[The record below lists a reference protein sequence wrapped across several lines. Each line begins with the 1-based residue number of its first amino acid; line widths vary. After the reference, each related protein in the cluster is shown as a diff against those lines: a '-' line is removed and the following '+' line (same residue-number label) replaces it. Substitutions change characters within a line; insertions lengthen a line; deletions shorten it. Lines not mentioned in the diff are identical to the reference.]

1 MEFIMRKVSVI
12 AAAVVASLAAGSS
25 FAEDKVNQGWQI
37 NGYGHLLY
45 NAGQSLALNESYEH
59 RRDYRAAGAS
69 FSGNPNQVEF
79 TVTRG
84 DNYDNGAWSKYVLK
98 TEYGN
103 NEGSGRGFY
112 TSSSGS
118 EGFGESGQLEFK
130 EAYVE
135 LGDLSYF
142 PEGLSIWAGKRYLN
156 RQAGIITKEFW
167 KQSSGVGGGI
177 QFKDMG
183 IAVVSA
189 DAGDSYDSK
198 QNNVDA
204 NGSST
209 TMTSVDL
216 YYYGVE
222 ALSGRFDFDAK
233 IMSRKNVDE
242 DSTAKDGYGL
252 AVTYS
257 RDYYGLDGWT
267 TTALTYGSGIASTKG
282 VNFGQWNGGWDK
294 DDESIFLTSY
304 GVLNVTDNL
313 QIGTELVYWKLYN
326 DTKDQV
332 WGSEDGVDRFFF
344 GATPSYKFNEN
355 FRLETTLTY
364 ALESLGNDG
373 TWGRDKADTSF
384 YSATL
389 APVFTVNA
397 DYWGRP
403 QIKPYVTYMK
413 SSDDNYG
420 WSNDAKGDETRF
432 GVEAEIWF

>member
-1 MEFIMRKVSVI
+1 MRKVSVI

-177 QFKDMG
+177 QYKDMG

-189 DAGDSYDSK
+189 DAGDSYNSK
-198 QNNVDA
+198 LGNVDA

-209 TMTSVDL
+209 TLTSVDL

-364 ALESLGNDG
+364 AVESLGNGSD
-373 TWGRDKADTSF
+373 WGREKADTSF
-384 YSATL
+384 YTATI

-397 DYWGRP
+397 DYFGRP

-413 SSDDNYG
+413 SSEDNYG

>member
-1 MEFIMRKVSVI
+1 MRKVSVI

-177 QFKDMG
+177 QYKDMG

-189 DAGDSYDSK
+189 DAGDSYNSK
-198 QNNVDA
+198 LGNVDA

-209 TMTSVDL
+209 TLTSVDL
-216 YYYGVE
+216 YYYGVD

-242 DSTAKDGYGL
+242 DNTAKDGYGL

-364 ALESLGNDG
+364 AVESLGNGSD
-373 TWGRDKADTSF
+373 WGREKADTSF
-384 YSATL
+384 YTATI

-397 DYWGRP
+397 DYFGRP

-413 SSDDNYG
+413 SSEDNYG

>member
-1 MEFIMRKVSVI
+1 MRKVSVI

-177 QFKDMG
+177 QYKDMG

-189 DAGDSYDSK
+189 DAGDSYNSK
-198 QNNVDA
+198 QGNVDA

-242 DSTAKDGYGL
+242 DNTAKDGYGL

-332 WGSEDGVDRFFF
+332 WDSEDGVDRFFF

-364 ALESLGNDG
+364 ALESLSDG
-373 TWGRDKADTSF
+373 AWGREKADTSF
-384 YSATL
+384 YTATI

-397 DYWGRP
+397 DYFGRP

-413 SSDDNYG
+413 SSEDNYG

>member
-1 MEFIMRKVSVI
+1 I

>member
-1 MEFIMRKVSVI
+1 MRKVSVI

-142 PEGLSIWAGKRYLN
+142 PEGLSIWAGKRFLN

-177 QFKDMG
+177 QYKDMG

-189 DAGDSYDSK
+189 DVGDSYNSK
-198 QNNVDA
+198 LGNVDA

-209 TMTSVDL
+209 TLTSVDL

-242 DSTAKDGYGL
+242 DNTAKDGYGL

-282 VNFGQWNGGWDK
+282 VNFGQWSGGWDK

-364 ALESLGNDG
+364 AVESLGNGSD
-373 TWGRDKADTSF
+373 WGREKADTSF
-384 YSATL
+384 YTATI

-397 DYWGRP
+397 DYFGRP

-413 SSDDNYG
+413 SSEDNYG

>member
-1 MEFIMRKVSVI
+1 MRKVSVI

-142 PEGLSIWAGKRYLN
+142 PEGLSIWAGKRFLN

-177 QFKDMG
+177 QYKDMG

-189 DAGDSYDSK
+189 DAGDSYNSK
-198 QNNVDA
+198 LGNVDA

-209 TMTSVDL
+209 TLTSVDL

-242 DSTAKDGYGL
+242 DNTAKDGYGL

>member
-1 MEFIMRKVSVI
+1 SVI